1 MAALYG
7 LIAKSEKVQ
16 LSVLQYQKNQV
27 SKMGHKKILICDDDE
42 GIVDVLELFLEET
55 GHTIIPERNS
65 LNVKTLI
72 QNEKPDLII
81 LDLWMPVMSGDQILR
96 MIRNTSETKDLPVIV
111 MSASRDGADI
121 AAAAGASGYIAKPF
135 DFDNVLAIVDKHLQ

>member
-1 MAALYG
+1 M
-7 LIAKSEKVQ
+7 E
-16 LSVLQYQKNQV
+16 
-27 SKMGHKKILICDDDE
+27 HKKILICDDDE

-72 QNEKPDLII
+72 QSEKPDLII

-96 MIRNTSETKDLPVIV
+96 MIRSTAETKDLPVIV
-111 MSASRDGADI
+111 MSASTDGADI